1 MRQLFQKNR
10 YVFFSRLTITESQES
25 QANLRDMEEWSEKLN
40 KLLDET
46 QKIVEE
52 HGLPFMSVEDPET
65 GESYVVY
72 SKETAK
78 KRGLIE

>member
-1 MRQLFQKNR
+1 
-10 YVFFSRLTITESQES
+10 
-25 QANLRDMEEWSEKLN
+25 MEEWSEKLQ

-52 HGLPFMSVEDPET
+52 HGLACMSVEDPET

-72 SKETAK
+72 SKETAIRK
-78 KRGLIE
+78 GLIDPE

>member
-1 MRQLFQKNR
+1 MINTMDKK
-10 YVFFSRLTITESQES
+10 SDRLQ
-25 QANLRDMEEWSEKLN
+25 

-52 HGLPFMSVEDPET
+52 HGLACMSVEDPET

-72 SKETAK
+72 SKETAIRK
-78 KRGLIE
+78 GLIDPEG